1 MNNQPANG
9 NRFKEFLTWG
19 KRFSPPGEK
28 RLLAGPQSRWR
39 EWGGGLHILAE
50 FLNGYRKLH
59 RVGPCITFFG
69 SARFQDD
76 NPYYQAARTIGRE
89 TAALGFSVMTG
100 GGPGIMEAANRGA
113 REGHGFSVGC
123 NIVLPKEQHPNPYLD
138 LWLQFH
144 YFFVRK
150 VMLTK
155 YSYAFVLFPGGF
167 GTLDEIFE
175 MLTLIQTDKIS
186 DFPIFAYGK
195 EFWAPLQ
202 TFIQETLVKNQTI
215 SEQDA
220 KIIQFVDSTEEV
232 ISGLYQLK
240 RDLVAQQVDFQN
252 PVRKF

>member
-1 MNNQPANG
+1 MNNQHANG
-9 NRFKEFLTWG
+9 NRFKEFLNWG

-28 RLLAGPQSRWR
+28 RLLAGPQNRWR
-39 EWGGGLHILAE
+39 EWSGSLHILFE

-69 SARFQDD
+69 SARFQEN
-76 NPYYQAARTIGRE
+76 NPYYQTARTLGRE
-89 TAALGFSVMTG
+89 TAAMGFSVMTG

-113 REGHGFSVGC
+113 QEAKGFSVGC
-123 NIVLPKEQHPNPYLD
+123 NIALPKEQRPNPYLD

-144 YFFVRK
+144 YFFIRK

-186 DFPIFAYGK
+186 GFPIFAIGK
-195 EFWAPLQ
+195 DFWLPLQ
-202 TFIQETLVKNQTI
+202 QFIQDSLVKNQTI
-215 SEQDA
+215 SPQDA
-220 KIIQFVDSTEEV
+220 QIIQFVDSEKEV
-232 ISGLYQLK
+232 IAGLSQLK
-240 RDLVAQQVDFQN
+240 QDLVAQKVGFRN
-252 PVRKF
+252 P